1 MELISGVVRHYDWG
15 SRTAIPELLGRPST
29 GEPWAELWLGAHPAA
44 PAEVGARAEPLDR
57 LIAADPVAA
66 LGPAVASRYGRLP
79 FLLKVL
85 AAAEPL
91 SLQAHPTQAQ
101 AEAGFAREEADG
113 IGLDAPER
121 MFADR
126 SPKPEIICALSS
138 FETLCGFRRAPQT
151 VAFVE
156 TLEAPALD
164 PMRERLARGRAT
176 EGMRDLLEWLL
187 HMDEAEAAVLAD
199 AVAEACVAAAVE
211 DEWTATRAALGALGD
226 LHRGDRGVAVAVL
239 LNHVSLAPGEAV
251 FVDAGCLHAHLGGTA
266 VEVMADSDNVVRGG
280 LTSKHTDAATL
291 LQIVDC
297 EASDAPVQAPEL
309 AEGVAVYSSTAPQ
322 FSLLRAEVDA
332 PVELP
337 AGPAVL
343 LCTAGRVDAGSVA
356 MHPGTAAWVPASDPR
371 VVLEGQGTV
380 FCATEGEAAKPNR
393 VTRCL
398 VQ

>member
-15 SRTAIPELLGRPST
+15 SRTAIPELLGRPAT
-29 GEPWAELWLGAHPAA
+29 GEPWAELWLGAHRSG
-44 PAEVGARAEPLDR
+44 PAEVGVCAEPLDR

-66 LGPAVASRYGRLP
+66 LGPAVATRYGRLP
-79 FLLKVL
+79 FMVKVL

-91 SLQAHPTQAQ
+91 SLQAHPTQVQ
-101 AEAGFAREEADG
+101 AAAGFAREEADG

-121 MFADR
+121 MFTDR
-126 SPKPEIICALSS
+126 SPKPEMICALSS
-138 FETLCGFRRAPQT
+138 FETLCGFRSAERTA
-151 VAFVE
+151 ALLE
-156 TLEAPALD
+156 SLEAPALA
-164 PMRERLARGRAT
+164 PLRGRLANRAT
-176 EGMRDLLEWLL
+176 QSMRDVLEWLL
-187 HMDEAEAAVLAD
+187 CTDEAAAAALAD
-199 AVAEACVAAAVE
+199 AVTEACTAASVE
-211 DEWTATRAALGALGD
+211 DEWSDTRAALGALGT
-226 LHRGDRGVAVAVL
+226 RRPGDRGVAVAAL
-239 LNHVSLAPGEAV
+239 LNHVVLAPGEAL
-251 FVDAGCLHAHLGGTA
+251 FLDSGCLHAHLGGTA

-309 AEGVAVYSSTAPQ
+309 AGGVAVYSSTAPQ

-343 LCTAGRVDAGSVA
+343 LCTAGRVDASGVA
-356 MHPGTAAWVPASDPR
+356 MNLGTAAWVPASDPR

-380 FCATEGEAAKPNR
+380 FCATAGKRERKSGS
-393 VTRCL
+393 
-398 VQ
+398 

>member
-15 SRTAIPELLGRPST
+15 SRTAIPELLGQPAT

-79 FLLKVL
+79 FMVKVL

-91 SLQAHPTQAQ
+91 SLQAHPTQVQ
-101 AEAGFAREEADG
+101 AAAGFAREEADG

-121 MFADR
+121 MFTDR
-126 SPKPEIICALSS
+126 SPKPEMICALSS
-138 FETLCGFRRAPQT
+138 FETLCGFRSAERTDALL
-151 VAFVE
+151 E
-156 TLEAPALD
+156 SLEAPALA
-164 PMRERLARGRAT
+164 PLRGRLANRAT
-176 EGMRDLLEWLL
+176 QSMRDVLEWLL
-187 HMDEAEAAVLAD
+187 CTDEAVAAELAD
-199 AVAEACVAAAVE
+199 AVTEACVGVSVE
-211 DEWTATRAALGALGD
+211 DEWTATRTALGALGT
-226 LHRGDRGVAVAVL
+226 LRPGDRGVAMAVL
-239 LNHVSLAPGEAV
+239 LNHVALAPGEAV
-251 FVDAGCLHAHLGGTA
+251 FLDSGCLHAHLGGTA

-343 LCTAGRVDAGSVA
+343 LCTAGRVDASGVA
-356 MHPGTAAWVPASDPR
+356 MHPGTAAWAPASDPR

-380 FCATEGEAAKPNR
+380 FCAMEGEAAKPNR
-393 VTRCL
+393 VTQCL
-398 VQ
+398 VP